1 MERTFSPMI
10 RQYSAIDGLQQAYT
24 LVYAMEVEGTQ
35 GCRLTLCQIG
45 SRQQIVSQHVA
56 AAPEFC
62 YRLLRYLCENGVQP
76 ELWTAPAFA
85 AAKSCWHSCGR
96 VSVMMPWCFA
106 AS

>member
-56 AAPEFC
+56 AAPD
-62 YRLLRYLCENGVQP
+62 LCENGVQP
-76 ELWTAPAFA
+76 ELWRDAVTDLTAAQLVGEKGGA
-85 AAKSCWHSCGR
+85 WR
-96 VSVMMPWCFA
+96 EQ
-106 AS
+106 

>member
-76 ELWTAPAFA
+76 ELWRGCGHRPD
-85 AAKSCWHSCGR
+85 SCRAGR
-96 VSVMMPWCFA
+96 RERRRMA
-106 AS
+106 